1 MVRAKFRNMDG
12 INIERKKKRECAR
25 YVKGIWRMSNTRLE
39 EWEQRRGKN

>member
-1 MVRAKFRNMDG
+1 MDG

-25 YVKGIWRMSNTRLE
+25 YVKVYMENVKHQME